1 VELEATIADE
11 DGRVGSK
18 GISESLADLRRRGE
32 RHAVRGELGRAL
44 ECFDAARGIAV
55 HTGDEA
61 LLSNLLGQ
69 IGEAVVE
76 QGDIDRALGFLR
88 EARDLEQA
96 RQDKPALVVAHR
108 RLAWALREK
117 GDHAGAESALRDAER
132 LLDSTEASEQT
143 EAERV
148 RIAVERSALY
158 ADQAQYVKAQDLLR
172 GALEVAERRGDEAQT
187 ASCLRRLGAVLHQS
201 GDFEQALTCVDRAL
215 KILEAQDKEER
226 DNPEVI
232 EVKLLR
238 GAVLE
243 DEGQTGNALDCYR
256 EALKLAEDL
265 RLAPSR
271 AECLRRMG
279 SAYRTRGDFPQAIDR
294 YGQAIDICRR
304 LEDEVALSLLLGD
317 LGDVY
322 AEQGHFDEA
331 IKQFRNALDLDLR
344 HQDKLGMAVANR
356 RLGAAFQQK
365 GDYDRAEDAYR
376 ESERLLDDSDDD
388 GEKAVLHNH
397 VGSLQQE
404 RGHYRHALESYEKA
418 CAINEAQRNWLGV
431 AVSLRHIASA
441 KQERGLLNEAEADL
455 ERALGLL
462 QQQGGEDKPELIEAT
477 NLLGSVLQSQGRIND
492 ALKHYRNALLL
503 AESLNLPPARAES
516 LRRLASAH
524 ATNGEYPHAA
534 ERYRQAI
541 DICRD
546 IADQVALSGLHG
558 ELGDVFAEQGNVD
571 DAITEFKEAQR
582 LDQSQEDDLGMA
594 VTYRRLG
601 AAYQCQGKHD
611 SADEAYRDARR
622 LLENLDDEEEKALLY
637 LNWGSLYEDQ
647 GQYRLALDA
656 YGQAHALDAM
666 GLNPM
671 RFASCLRQLGSA
683 SLRLGETKTAESYL
697 TRAMGALSEHGGE
710 CRPELIAARELEAK
724 LRIAQDRIAEAR
736 DAAEEALRGAEDI
749 QHLPAQCKCLRTL
762 GTVLTAEGKFSRAI
776 DRFSQALDI
785 ARNLRDEVMR
795 AELLD
800 DLADAYLHEDDLQ
813 KAIEAYNGGL
823 KRARRLDRHALTVD
837 ILLGLA
843 RAYRRQGKA
852 DIVRDLLDE
861 ASEVMEHYDVSR
873 LTRAEL
879 TLELGHMAEQEGR
892 YDEAIDSFERALE
905 DFVIARNAELELECH
920 RLLLSVYVRK
930 HQLAEA
936 AVHLGELLGQE
947 NPGRLWESTVL
958 RRYNPAIAS
967 AARPGVNSG
976 RFGLAVTE
984 AFKAFEV
991 EIRNLEEAPPA
1002 DGLTKVIGRWFS
1014 DGEGRR
1020 GIRPFIDAEELL
1032 KFRGFVEASID
1043 AARNRHAHQQID
1055 MDATEA
1061 FAWLGVAH
1069 LLMEYL
1075 KAPSEELGAA

>member
-1 VELEATIADE
+1 
-11 DGRVGSK
+11 
-18 GISESLADLRRRGE
+18 
-32 RHAVRGELGRAL
+32 
-44 ECFDAARGIAV
+44 
-55 HTGDEA
+55 
-61 LLSNLLGQ
+61 
-69 IGEAVVE
+69 
-76 QGDIDRALGFLR
+76 
-88 EARDLEQA
+88 
-96 RQDKPALVVAHR
+96 
-108 RLAWALREK
+108 
-117 GDHAGAESALRDAER
+117 
-132 LLDSTEASEQT
+132 
-143 EAERV
+143 
-148 RIAVERSALY
+148 
-158 ADQAQYVKAQDLLR
+158 
-172 GALEVAERRGDEAQT
+172 
-187 ASCLRRLGAVLHQS
+187 
-201 GDFEQALTCVDRAL
+201 
-215 KILEAQDKEER
+215 
-226 DNPEVI
+226 
-232 EVKLLR
+232 
-238 GAVLE
+238 
-243 DEGQTGNALDCYR
+243 
-256 EALKLAEDL
+256 
-265 RLAPSR
+265 
-271 AECLRRMG
+271 
-279 SAYRTRGDFPQAIDR
+279 
-294 YGQAIDICRR
+294 
-304 LEDEVALSLLLGD
+304 
-317 LGDVY
+317 VY

-376 ESERLLDDSDDD
+376 EAERLLDDSDDD

-441 KQERGLLNEAEADL
+441 KQERGLLAEAETDL
-455 ERALGLL
+455 ERALALL
-462 QQQGGEDKPELIEAT
+462 EQQGGEDKPELIEAT
-477 NLLGSVLQSQGRIND
+477 NLLGAVLQSQGRIND
-492 ALKHYRNALLL
+492 ALKRYRAALQL

-516 LRRLASAH
+516 LRRLGSAH
-524 ATNGEYPHAA
+524 AATGEYPHAA

-558 ELGDVFAEQGNVD
+558 ELGDVFAEQGNLD
-571 DAITEFKEAQR
+571 DAITEFKESQR

-601 AAYQCQGKHD
+601 RAYQRQGKHD

-622 LLENLDDEEEKALLY
+622 LLESLDDEEEKALLY

-671 RFASCLRQLGSA
+671 RLASCLRQLGSA
-683 SLRLGETKTAESYL
+683 SLRLGEVASAESYL
-697 TRAMGALSEHGGE
+697 DRTMAALSEHGSE
-710 CRPELIAARELEAK
+710 CRPELIAARDLEARVGIAQQ
-724 LRIAQDRIAEAR
+724 RIASAR
-736 DAAEEALRGAEDI
+736 NAAEQALRGAEDI

-762 GTVLTAEGKFSRAI
+762 GGVLAAEGKFSRAI

-800 DLADAYLHEDDLQ
+800 DLADAYLREDELQ

-837 ILLGLA
+837 ILLGLS

-852 DIVRDLLDE
+852 EIVRDLLDE

-873 LTRAEL
+873 STRAEL

-905 DFVIARNAELELECH
+905 DFVIVRDADFQLECH
-920 RLLLSVYVRK
+920 RWLLSVYVRK
-930 HQLAEA
+930 HQLADA

-947 NPGRLWESTVL
+947 DPGRLWESTVL
-958 RRYNPAIAS
+958 RRYNADIAK
-967 AARPGVNSG
+967 AAGPGVNSG

-984 AFKAFEV
+984 AFKTFEV
-991 EIRNLEEAPPA
+991 EIRKLDGAPPG
-1002 DGLTKVIGRWFS
+1002 DMLSKVIGRWFS
-1014 DGEGRR
+1014 DAEGHR
-1020 GIRPFIDAEELL
+1020 GIRPFVDSEELVR
-1032 KFRGFVEASID
+1032 FRGFVEASID
-1043 AARNRHAHQQID
+1043 AARNRHAHQQLD

-1075 KAPSEELGAA
+1075 RPPSEGPALT